1 MKTERQTVTREANPE
16 TCCTCLQ
23 GGVRGEAGGWLHPHK
38 VSNSCLS
45 ASQEEVTSSLFV
57 CRRRDGEGVRGERRW
72 EGGGGEGGEVTADS
86 SRDVE
91 HRGRAGPERERD
103 KEITIKRNRQ

>member
-1 MKTERQTVTREANPE
+1 M
-16 TCCTCLQ
+16 
-23 GGVRGEAGGWLHPHK
+23 GGWLHPHK

-57 CRRRDGEGVRGERRW
+57 CKRRDGEGVRGERRW